1 MYLLRDSAQY
11 HYLYSVSFRRYKRTY
26 HARIEQ
32 WRHRYSFDKPSEY
45 SFYSR
50 SVCELLQHYSKA
62 EHCMFYEPM
71 LIKPLPRK
79 KTLPLQAL
87 CRAVICS
94 RTAFNGVERLP
105 LPKSL
110 KDYLREYHY
119 KVPVKQT
126 SDKGTQTQNVP
137 KNRRAFGASW
147 WT

>member
-50 SVCELLQHYSKA
+50 SVCELLQHYSRA

-79 KTLPLQAL
+79 SALPLQAL
-87 CRAVICS
+87 CRAAICS
-94 RTAFNGVERLP
+94 CMTFSEVDLLP
-105 LPKSL
+105 LPKAL
-110 KDYLREYHY
+110 KNYLREYHY
-119 KVPVKQT
+119 KVPVKKT

-137 KNRRAFGASW
+137 KNWRTLSGGW
-147 WT
+147 WS